1 MFLHC
6 SKNKPRK
13 MNVTHFQK
21 YFASRWEIFCHSFMG
36 MTAIRTKTTS
46 AIRCNGMSKK
56 MKKCWLPNRYSVEL
70 CLEGTFFFDLLHF
83 VACSDPFDFICKTRF
98 VYAWEKRNFSL
109 LLFIKLSKIFNI
121 HQNKSWTSTC
131 GILKILNS
139 YWIWCGHR
147 VLCAKNWR
155 HKISIRYTIV

>member
-70 CLEGTFFFDLLHF
+70 CLEGTFFFRLATLRCMFWSVRFHMQDEIRVCMRKAKF
-83 VACSDPFDFICKTRF
+83 FSPF
-98 VYAWEKRNFSL
+98 VYQTIENIQHPSKKVLNINLWYIENFKFL
-109 LLFIKLSKIFNI
+109 LNLVWSSGAMCKKL
-121 HQNKSWTSTC
+121 
-131 GILKILNS
+131 
-139 YWIWCGHR
+139 
-147 VLCAKNWR
+147 AP
-155 HKISIRYTIV
+155 

>member
-1 MFLHC
+1 MFVHC

-21 YFASRWEIFCHSFMG
+21 YFASRWEIFYHSFMG
-36 MTAIRTKTTS
+36 MTANRTKTTS
-46 AIRCNGMSKK
+46 AIRCNGMSQK

-70 CLEGTFFFDLLHF
+70 CLEGTFFWLASLRCMLWS
-83 VACSDPFDFICKTRF
+83 VRF
-98 VYAWEKRNFSL
+98 HMQDEIRVCMRKAKFFSPS
-109 LLFIKLSKIFNI
+109 LSKNYRENSTSIK
-121 HQNKSWTSTC
+121 KSWASNC